1 MGVILLCGVTKRNI
15 YGPTLLCL
23 YVAIIAIINFRITFR
38 MFMAMMHLCNVSL
51 AISKYWI
58 LHIKKKDSL
67 HAFMRVQGVS
77 FIEED

>member
-1 MGVILLCGVTKRNI
+1 MRVEGFLCVLAALKIRN
-15 YGPTLLCL
+15 
-23 YVAIIAIINFRITFR
+23 
-38 MFMAMMHLCNVSL
+38 
-51 AISKYWI
+51 